1 MTQPAAKPQRLF
13 IAAELPAAPL
23 GELATLFARLQTDA
37 LPGWRWSA
45 PASIHLTLRFLGDT
59 PPDRIPAAAAALRRA
74 AAASTLFSLA
84 LANAGTFG
92 GRRPRVLWLGLAG
105 ELDALQALADALNRE
120 LHREGWPPPD
130 RPLRPHITLA
140 RARRSASPPQTAAA
154 RDLAASLE
162 PSETPFEIAAA
173 SLIHSTLTPAGAQY
187 STVESVA
194 LHSAVL

>member
-13 IAAELPAAPL
+13 IAAELPAAPRD
-23 GELATLFARLQTDA
+23 ELATLLARLQTDA
-37 LPGWRWSA
+37 LPSWRWSA
-45 PASIHLTLRFLGDT
+45 SASIHLTLRFLGDT
-59 PPDRIPAAAAALRRA
+59 PPDRIPAAAVALRRA
-74 AAASTLFSLA
+74 AATATPFSLT

-92 GRRPRVLWLGLAG
+92 GRRPRVFWLGLAG
-105 ELDALQALADALNRE
+105 ELDALHALTDALNRE

-140 RARRSASPPQTAAA
+140 RARRNASPPQAAA
-154 RDLAASLE
+154 ASNLAASLE
-162 PSETPFEIAAA
+162 PSGTPFEIAAA

-187 STVESVA
+187 STIASVA